1 MKNGPKIDKDS
12 FIRDCH
18 LSVRTQNV
26 LYNNSKAFGVRPI
39 FPITN
44 NDLKVSDIGK
54 LSLRAI
60 GDFRNCGKKTLL
72 EIIALCTKAGVK
84 FKQEKNSSPPT
95 TDPGK

>member
-1 MKNGPKIDKDS
+1 MKDKLKIDKDS
-12 FIRDCH
+12 FIRDCN

-26 LYNNSKAFGVRPI
+26 LYNNSKAFGVQPR

-60 GDFRNCGKKTLL
+60 GGFRNCGKKTLL
-72 EIIALCTKAGVK
+72 EIKALCTKAGV
-84 FKQEKNSSPPT
+84 ELRH
-95 TDPGK
+95 